1 MRPGRIDDDEW
12 QRYVDEDEDELEG
25 SLDDSYMLEDPD
37 DEEEL

>member
-1 MRPGRIDDDEW
+1 MTNGSG
-12 QRYVDEDEDELEG
+12 YVDEDEDELEG